1 MSIER
6 ILEYPDSQMV
16 VVQSRYGYGWFAGI
30 ELECFPVISTAND
43 NNGEFEVDYYGQ
55 LGAVDP
61 WFPYA
66 TGNTPKDAVQALEE
80 KLKELSPDDLRDIGL
95 ALNILRGNG
104 KMPTY
109 GLKVVPGTLK
119 DLKDWIY
126 RWNHSELRNED
137 FFIKK

>member
-1 MSIER
+1 MSLER
-6 ILEYPDSQMV
+6 ILDYPDAQMV
-16 VVQSRYGYGWFAGI
+16 VLQSRYGYGWFAGI
-30 ELECFPVISTAND
+30 ELEGFPVICTAND

-80 KLKELSPDDLRDIGL
+80 KLQAWSKTDIANVRLGLGVLRKL
-95 ALNILRGNG
+95 E

-109 GLKVVPGTLK
+109 GLKLRPTTLVELEK
-119 DLKDWIY
+119 WQY
-126 RWNHSELRNED
+126 AWNHSDLSDED
-137 FFIKK
+137 IFIKK